1 MSKHS
6 VIHWSMPRD
15 SRKRAEVA
23 AEQAVARFGSPEAAS
38 EATGIPLDV
47 LRAAEARINEAVA
60 S

>member
-6 VIHWSMPRD
+6 VVHWSMPRD
-15 SRKRAEVA
+15 SRKRAAVA
-23 AEQAVARFGSPEAAS
+23 GEQAIARYGTAGAAR

-47 LRAAEARINEAVA
+47 LEAAEARINEAVA